1 MLGKHSSCL
10 FVALGGRVPHLAL
23 AHVAQSQVSCGTAK
37 ACQSG
42 ARQQTRRQLPALGL
56 FIVTKRRKITR
67 GAHAANGRD
76 LGQAAG
82 IQDGQHAL
90 DVDASDAAVTLAQH
104 VDTKCQQASC
114 PVLRQWR
121 PHAYTYTHR
130 DSEGDERVV
139 VVFCATRS
147 LGLYVCVCLFTG
159 SVGANEIDL

>member
-37 ACQSG
+37 TRQSG
-42 ARQQTRRQLPALGL
+42 ARQQARRQLPALGL
-56 FIVTKRRKITR
+56 FIVTERRKITR

-104 VDTKCQQASC
+104 VDTKC
-114 PVLRQWR
+114 
-121 PHAYTYTHR
+121 
-130 DSEGDERVV
+130 
-139 VVFCATRS
+139 
-147 LGLYVCVCLFTG
+147 
-159 SVGANEIDL
+159 